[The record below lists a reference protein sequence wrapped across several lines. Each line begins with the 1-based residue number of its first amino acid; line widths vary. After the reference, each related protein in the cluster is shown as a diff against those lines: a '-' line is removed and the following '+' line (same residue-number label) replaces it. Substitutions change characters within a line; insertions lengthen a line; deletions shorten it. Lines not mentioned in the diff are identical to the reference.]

1 MLPFV
6 NLSANP
12 ENEYFC
18 NGLAEELIHA
28 LTKIE
33 TLKVAA
39 RSASS
44 FRGKNAKVS
53 EIGSA

>member
-1 MLPFV
+1 VLPFV

-44 FRGKNAKVS
+44 FRGKNANVS